1 MTRPKASALVLALL
15 PFLTASC
22 EEGPARPKDSRPAA
36 TKAQQRLSREPIQ
49 PLPEPPRE
57 GAVER
62 LGRKLFHE
70 KRLSSDGSVAC
81 STCHDLERGGDDGR
95 RTSVGVQGR
104 VGGVNAPTVYNASLN
119 FAQFWDGR
127 AATLEEQAKGPL
139 TNPLEMN
146 TKLPDVVKKLAADPE
161 YAAAFREAFPDGVT
175 EDNVARAIAAFERT
189 LLSTQSP
196 FDRWLQGDAG
206 ALGTAELTG
215 YELFKSV
222 GCIACHQGRNV
233 GGNMFQRFGVLS
245 DYFKDK
251 GKLTEADYGRFN
263 VTKNEADRFVFRVPS
278 LRNVEHTAPYF
289 HDGSAETLEQA
300 VQVMAKYQLG
310 RELGG
315 TEVSSIVAFLRSLSG
330 ASVARAE
337 KG

>member
-1 MTRPKASALVLALL
+1 MTRSSAAALVVLL

-22 EEGPARPKDSRPAA
+22 EGTPSQPKDSKPSA
-36 TKAQQRLSREPIQ
+36 TKTQQRLSREPIQ
-49 PLPEPPRE
+49 PLPDPPKE

-62 LGRKLFHE
+62 LGRKLFHD

-95 RTSVGVQGR
+95 RTSIGVQGR
-104 VGGVNAPTVYNASLN
+104 EGGVNAPTVYNASLN

-127 AATLEEQAKGPL
+127 AATLEEQAKGPIA
-139 TNPLEMN
+139 NPLEMDS
-146 TKLPDVVKKLAADPE
+146 KLEDVVKKLSADAE
-161 YAAAFREAFPDGVT
+161 YAAAFREAFTDGVT

-189 LLSTQSP
+189 LISTQSP
-196 FDRWLQGDAG
+196 FDRYLQGDAG

-233 GGNMFQRFGVLS
+233 GGNMYQRFGVLS

-289 HDGSAETLEQA
+289 HDGSADTLERA
-300 VQVMAKYQLG
+300 VQIMAKYQLG

-315 TEVSSIVAFLRSLSG
+315 SEVSSIVAFLRSLSG

>member
-1 MTRPKASALVLALL
+1 MTRLKAPSLVLGLL

-22 EEGPARPKDSRPAA
+22 DSSPSRPKDPSPAA

-57 GAVER
+57 GALER
-62 LGRKLFHE
+62 LGRKLFHD

-104 VGGVNAPTVYNASLN
+104 EGLVNAPTVYNASLN

-127 AATLEEQAKGPL
+127 ATTLEDQAKGPL

-146 TKLPDVVKKLAADPE
+146 SKLPDVVNKLAADPE
-161 YAAAFREAFPDGVT
+161 YAASFREAFTDGITEENVT
-175 EDNVARAIAAFERT
+175 RAIAAFERT

-196 FDRWLQGDAG
+196 FDRYLQGDAG

-233 GGNMFQRFGVLS
+233 GGNMYQRFGVLN

-289 HDGSAETLEQA
+289 HDGSADTLERA

-315 TEVSSIVAFLRSLSG
+315 SEVSSIVAFLRSLSG